1 MFAFEM
7 ILDLCLVLDEFAGVG
22 PPSKSM
28 KRKLGS
34 ADAGPSRKMGK
45 YVTLLTITL
54 FISNSYLKF
63 MAHLNSKE

>member
-28 KRKLGS
+28 KRKLSS

-45 YVTLLTITL
+45 YVIVNNYIIYIKLLPHVYG
-54 FISNSYLKF
+54 SP
-63 MAHLNSKE
+63 